1 MNAWRGEWDVVITLQ
16 TRSSSNVELNEGKG
30 HRVKGILKVIFR
42 IAYSTVLKEHNGTV
56 VAKSERSVLERRL
69 TIQHFHLINN
79 WANLNF
85 ISPQNV

>member
-1 MNAWRGEWDVVITLQ
+1 M
-16 TRSSSNVELNEGKG
+16 
-30 HRVKGILKVIFR
+30 IFR